1 MQLHEMM
8 KMVFVNIWANKT
20 RSFLTAL
27 GIIVGAATIILVVAV
42 GKGGEAAVAEQFE
55 QLNATTISIMSA
67 RGSGYMTPLD
77 DRDLEHVKE
86 KCPNV
91 EMATLTISGNFGT
104 SYESTSYDDGSLVGV
119 YPEYLDLNNLE
130 VAAGRFIS
138 EDDNEDRNRVVVL
151 GYEVA
156 LELFG
161 NPSTSVGNFVKING
175 LNFRVIG
182 VMARLGQSM
191 GRTSIDDSSFIPYQV
206 AENYII
212 GRNTYPEMSALA
224 VDTDSVDTAIE
235 EITHAL
241 RLRHT
246 IYEIRGEDDFM
257 VRDAGSMLEAAT
269 DSARTLSILLTI
281 VASIVLLV
289 GGIGIMNVMF
299 VSVKERTREIGILKA
314 IGARKK
320 DILLQFLGEA
330 VVISLTGGTIGATLG
345 TVMVPVMQYFDMT
358 AVRTTSG
365 VILALAFSVVTGTFF
380 GYYPA
385 HQAANLDP
393 LTALS
398 YE

>member
-1 MQLHEMM
+1 
-8 KMVFVNIWANKT
+8 
-20 RSFLTAL
+20 
-27 GIIVGAATIILVVAV
+27 
-42 GKGGEAAVAEQFE
+42 
-55 QLNATTISIMSA
+55 
-67 RGSGYMTPLD
+67 MTPLD

-175 LNFRVIG
+175 LNFRVVG

-269 DSARTLSILLTI
+269 DSARTLSVLLTV

>member
-175 LNFRVIG
+175 LNFRVVG

>member
-175 LNFRVIG
+175 LNFRVVG

-269 DSARTLSILLTI
+269 DSARTLSVLLTI